1 MSEVVTCY
9 SGARYAE
16 RPVAFQYAGERL
28 RVKDVVRTW
37 REPAA
42 LFFLV
47 QTSDGRRFRL
57 VYEEESGRWSVDPL
71 TDTGKSE

>member
-9 SGARYAE
+9 SGVRYAE

-28 RVKDVVRTW
+28 QVSAVMRTW

-47 QTSDGRRFRL
+47 QSADGRRFRL
-57 VYEEESGRWSVDPL
+57 AYEEETGRWSVDQL
-71 TDTGKSE
+71 TDAETSE

>member
-1 MSEVVTCY
+1 MGEEVTCY

-16 RPVAFQYAGERL
+16 RPVAFLYAGERL
-28 RVKDVVRTW
+28 QVSAVVRTW

-47 QTSDGRRFRL
+47 RTSDGRRFRL
-57 VYEEESGRWSVDPL
+57 AYEEEAAGLL
-71 TDTGKSE
+71 TS

>member
-1 MSEVVTCY
+1 MTCY

-28 RVKDVVRTW
+28 QVGAVMRTW

-47 QTSDGRRFRL
+47 QVVDGRRFRL
-57 VYEEESGRWSVDPL
+57 AYEEETGCWRVDQL
-71 TDTGKSE
+71 ADAGTGE

>member
-28 RVKDVVRTW
+28 QVSAVMRTW

-57 VYEEESGRWSVDPL
+57 AYEEESGRWCVDLL
-71 TDTGKSE
+71 TEAPNSE

>member
-1 MSEVVTCY
+1 MSEVVACY

-28 RVKDVVRTW
+28 QVSAVMRTW

-42 LFFLV
+42 LLFLV

-57 VYEEESGRWSVDPL
+57 AYEEESSRWSVDQL
-71 TDTGKSE
+71 IDTGKSG

>member
-28 RVKDVVRTW
+28 QVSAVVRTW

-57 VYEEESGRWSVDPL
+57 AYEEEAGRWCVDQL
-71 TDTGKSE
+71 TDAGKSV